1 MILALKY
8 MYIQKV
14 IKTYKTL
21 VGALTHT
28 CTLCTHLHY
37 PQITPSPGKK
47 NETQTFH
54 WPLSGN
60 LHRLNTT
67 ALFLDHTTQHG
78 KY

>member
-1 MILALKY
+1 MILVLKY
-8 MYIQKV
+8 VQKV

-37 PQITPSPGKK
+37 PLLEK
-47 NETQTFH
+47 NESKTFH
-54 WPLSGN
+54 WPLSGK
-60 LHRLNTT
+60 LHELNMT
-67 ALFLDHTTQHG
+67 ALFQFA